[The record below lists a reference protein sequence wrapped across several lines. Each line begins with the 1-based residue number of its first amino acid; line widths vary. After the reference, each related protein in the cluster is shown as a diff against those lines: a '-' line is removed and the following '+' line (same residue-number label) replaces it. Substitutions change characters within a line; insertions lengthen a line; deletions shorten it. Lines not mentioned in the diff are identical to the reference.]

1 MKKAQTLALTL
12 LSVTML
18 ASGCNREPVI
28 YEYYDDVEA
37 PPSPPAETT
46 SNTADPT
53 PVQPADR
60 ASVTGASNTNMSIT
74 TEAGEFLMMVGT
86 NINLPEVLLTEFPK
100 NDQAR
105 IVNCLT
111 GPTAIFATYSTL
123 QKTSDA
129 FTFYRTSIT
138 NMGWIYQGA
147 FSVAGRQ
154 MITAQKDKR
163 RLTITFQ
170 EELEERIIHVMM
182 SRRHD
187 TEADTF
193 DRFPASP

>member
-86 NINLPEVLLTEFPK
+86 NITLPEVLLTEFPQ

-123 QKTSDA
+123 QETSDV
-129 FTFYRTSIT
+129 FNFYRTGIT
-138 NMGWIYQGA
+138 NMGWVYQGA
-147 FSVAGRQ
+147 FSVGGRQ
-154 MITAQKDKR
+154 MITAEKDHR
-163 RLTITFQ
+163 RRTITFQ
-170 EELEERIIHVMM
+170 EELTERIVHVMM

-187 TEADTF
+187 TGSDTF
-193 DRFPASP
+193 DNFPTSP